1 MDLMGSEGLETATQK
16 KIGALFSEMK
26 EDADKKDEKKAAAE
40 KALYDAQMARLEA
53 ERAKANAAAAASNAE
68 VAKAAVEAKK
78 LDAQEAQVKAAAEEA
93 MDLAD
98 FLM

>member
-1 MDLMGSEGLETATQK
+1 MGTEGLETETQK
-16 KIGALFSEMK
+16 KIGTLFSEMT
-26 EDADKKDEKKAAAE
+26 EDADKKDAKKQTE
-40 KALYDAQMARLEA
+40 EEALYKAQMARLEA
-53 ERAKANAAAAASNAE
+53 ERAKANADAAASNAE

-78 LDAQEAQVKAAAEEA
+78 LDAQEAQTKAATQEA

>member
-1 MDLMGSEGLETATQK
+1 MDNSNLETDTQK
-16 KIGALFSEMK
+16 RIGALYSEIK
-26 EDADKKDEKKAAAE
+26 EDADKKDAAKQAE
-40 KALYDAQMARLEA
+40 EEALYKAQMARLEA
-53 ERAKANAAAAASNAE
+53 EKAKANADAAASNAE

-78 LDAQEAQVKAAAEEA
+78 LDAQEAQTKAAAQEA

>member
-1 MDLMGSEGLETATQK
+1 MKQKLRK

-26 EDADKKDEKKAAAE
+26 EDADKKDAAKQAE
-40 KALYDAQMARLEA
+40 EEALYKAQMARLEA
-53 ERAKANAAAAASNAE
+53 ERAK
-68 VAKAAVEAKK
+68 VAVEAKK
-78 LDAQEAQVKAAAEEA
+78 LDAQEAQTKAAVQAA